1 MLGKLTEHV
10 LKKYLEKQWRDFAK
24 SIGAAEGD
32 IIDAGDSKIIKWFFA
47 KTIDSRA
54 VELGFKTIEKEDY
67 IGLVVPKDA
76 TPLPSE
82 VHFLT
87 PWMIQKIVV
96 VLVQY
101 SLAGGTSEEDT
112 IIVFDEF
119 KKWIHFHQ
127 QKRFELFGR

>member
-1 MLGKLTEHV
+1 MLGKLTEQV
-10 LKKYLEKQWRDFAK
+10 LKKYLEKQWINFAK
-24 SIGAAEGD
+24 SIGAGAGD

-47 KTIDSRA
+47 KTIDRRA

-67 IGLVVPKDA
+67 RGLVVPKDA

-82 VHFLT
+82 VHFLH

-96 VLVQY
+96 VLV
-101 SLAGGTSEEDT
+101 SLSGGEDEDT

-119 KKWIHFHQ
+119 KKWMNFHE